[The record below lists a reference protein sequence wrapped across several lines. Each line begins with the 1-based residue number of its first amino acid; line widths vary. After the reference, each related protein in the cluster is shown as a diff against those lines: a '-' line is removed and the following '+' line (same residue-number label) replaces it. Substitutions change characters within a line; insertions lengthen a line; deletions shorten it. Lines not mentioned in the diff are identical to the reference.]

1 MKRLWVS
8 TALILALAGLC
19 ALHVSTLSRV
29 THQLTGQLDQ
39 ARKELIQGQWEQA
52 QSLVQEASQ
61 EWERHGFYLHTTLR
75 HTDLD
80 AIRSGF
86 QEALAYLSARED
98 ASECA
103 AVCARMINQLELIQ
117 EAELPTIHNLM

>member
-1 MKRLWVS
+1 MKRLWVA
-8 TALILALAGLC
+8 TALILVLAGLST
-19 ALHVSTLSRV
+19 LHVFTLSHI
-29 THQLTGQLDQ
+29 THQLTGHLDQ
-39 ARKELIQGQWEQA
+39 ARQELIQGQWESA
-52 QSLVQEASQ
+52 QSLIQEACQ

-80 AIRSGF
+80 AIRGGF
-86 QEALAYLSARED
+86 QEAMAYLSARED